1 MRILIISTQYPG
13 WGGSATNSYSLI
25 KKMRSDGF
33 RCAGVFLDAKT
44 NVDPE
49 RIGGIFSNINSRE
62 LIRYLGGYPTHVF
75 GKNYKAPCV
84 GVKKF
89 PRAKNIYLVSGCPHM
104 MEASRSGLS
113 AIDYIKSGKK
123 AKFAAEERAI
133 KFVDFV
139 IPNSM
144 LGKKLLE
151 FNYGKLKK
159 ITKPINTSNTA
170 KELSQVEWSNK
181 KYDICFCSSHFSRP
195 VKNVKLAKRILAST
209 YLSKFKILIIG
220 KDSSSFL
227 SGKNITNIDLVTH
240 LEAKKLIGQSK
251 VIINT
256 SFYDASPNVIR
267 EGIALG
273 SNVLVS
279 ENCGWA
285 EKYPKLMVVND
296 YRNIS
301 EWLKKI
307 NFLTVKK
314 IKNNYSEKFKSQDLL
329 NILK

>member
-1 MRILIISTQYPG
+1 VRILIISTQYPG

-33 RCAGVFLDAKT
+33 KCAGVFLNAKV

-49 RIGGIFSNINSRE
+49 RIGGIFSDIKSRG
-62 LIRYLGGYPTHVF
+62 LVKYLGGYPTHVF
-75 GKNYKAPCV
+75 GKNYKAPYV
-84 GVKKF
+84 GAKKF

-104 MEASRSGLS
+104 IKASKNGLS
-113 AIDYIKSGKK
+113 AIDYIRSGKK
-123 AKFAAEERAI
+123 ATFSAEESAV
-133 KFVDFV
+133 KSVDFV
-139 IPNSM
+139 VPNSM

-170 KELSQVEWSNK
+170 KELSQVVWSKK
-181 KYDICFCSSHFSRP
+181 KYDICFCSSHFDRP
-195 VKNVKLAKRILAST
+195 VKNVELARKILASP
-209 YLSKFKILIIG
+209 YLGKFKILIIG
-220 KDSSSFL
+220 KDSSRFL
-227 SGKNITNIDLVTH
+227 SGRNITNIDLVTH

-285 EKYPKLMVVND
+285 EKYPKLMVINN

-307 NFLTVKK
+307 NFLTLRK
-314 IKNNYSEKFKSQDLL
+314 IKNNYSDKFNSQDLL